1 MRRKCDS
8 KQRERIRA
16 VRKYVEAEKNM
27 WQQRMK
33 NHENVVERE
42 KEGKKAQ
49 MGGEREIENGN
60 ITVNVINFFYN

>member
-1 MRRKCDS
+1 MMRKCDS

-33 NHENVVERE
+33 IHENVLERK

-49 MGGEREIENGN
+49 MGRERERLKME
-60 ITVNVINFFYN
+60 TSQ